1 MIFLTACATESS
13 SPENDKTERIS
24 LEVVDSL
31 VLKTSQSSLFG
42 SDDFDFFVSD
52 EGLQQI
58 AIFDAE
64 ELKIFLFNLDDG
76 TLVRDIDIM
85 TTGPN
90 SIGPADSGTS
100 LFNYKGSPMVW
111 NNVTAVFN
119 RLDWQGEVTGKFFFD
134 QSRMEKDGVKPYLD
148 YLRRP
153 IIRGEE
159 FVFTNVTMNPKS
171 NDFTEVPAIQRFL
184 LNGDSVLFDG
194 NIVNLPDEYNIGFTG
209 FAQFKYVP
217 NIVSVNAGESY
228 YVSFPLS
235 HEVKVLRSNGSLE
248 KSISVKS
255 KYVDDFKPLRSIEY
269 REKMFKRE
277 ETPPPMEEIDA
288 YDMTNSDYQALIKDE
303 QSGIFIRIV
312 NLRPEME
319 AFEKGDATPD
329 FSLVFFKEG
338 GEVLD
343 EIYLSGDEYYLFM
356 TFTTERGLHILN
368 QRKTLDRDGELYF
381 DIFEVK
387 ELGK

>member
-1 MIFLTACATESS
+1 MYRLITLLPVLIFLTACATESS

-76 TLVRDIDIM
+76 TLV
-85 TTGPN
+85 
-90 SIGPADSGTS
+90 
-100 LFNYKGSPMVW
+100 
-111 NNVTAVFN
+111 
-119 RLDWQGEVTGKFFFD
+119 
-134 QSRMEKDGVKPYLD
+134 DGVKPYLD

-217 NIVSVNAGESY
+217 NIVSRY
-228 YVSFPLS
+228 IC
-235 HEVKVLRSNGSLE
+235 LE
-248 KSISVKS
+248 MS
-255 KYVDDFKPLRSIEY
+255 
-269 REKMFKRE
+269 
-277 ETPPPMEEIDA
+277 T
-288 YDMTNSDYQALIKDE
+288 
-303 QSGIFIRIV
+303 
-312 NLRPEME
+312 
-319 AFEKGDATPD
+319 
-329 FSLVFFKEG
+329 
-338 GEVLD
+338 
-343 EIYLSGDEYYLFM
+343 IYS
-356 TFTTERGLHILN
+356 
-368 QRKTLDRDGELYF
+368 
-381 DIFEVK
+381 
-387 ELGK
+387 